1 MAARHPQS
9 FHENRTRGIP
19 QRVASNF
26 RAGIYLRR
34 EIPPGWA
41 KTDDWRPMEPEDMEY

>member
-1 MAARHPQS
+1 MQKLQALRRRNRPELIARGWS
-9 FHENRTRGIP
+9 YDE
-19 QRVASNF
+19 SWD
-26 RAGIYLRR
+26 R